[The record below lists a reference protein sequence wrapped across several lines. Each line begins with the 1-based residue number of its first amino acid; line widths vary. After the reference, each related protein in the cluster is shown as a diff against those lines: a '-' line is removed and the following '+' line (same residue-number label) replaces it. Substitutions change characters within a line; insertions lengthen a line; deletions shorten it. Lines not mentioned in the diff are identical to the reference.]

1 MKNLQTIRSFLEE
14 NKDQLAAY
22 DALYNSAN
30 TSDAECQGIYDFMV
44 KSQANCLIDNKAYFL
59 PKRAAALQCFFN
71 DSISQKAKQ
80 NFKENT

>member
-1 MKNLQTIRSFLEE
+1 MIHLLRNILEE

-59 PKRAAALQCFFN
+59 PKRAAALQCFFD